1 MLCAANFA
9 NACFCAQMRAGA
21 ELRLV
26 SVTFLRRFETALMN
40 RYFFNF
46 RMGDEISPDRIGMYL
61 PDLDAAREEAVRT
74 SLDLIEVAE
83 HTGEGLRECELQ
95 VADASGEPVLTIPLR
110 DGCGTRH

>member
-1 MLCAANFA
+1 MRGFPA
-9 NACFCAQMRAGA
+9 NARERGT
-21 ELRLV
+21 LV
-26 SVTFLRRFETALMN
+26 GIQDSLYGEIETASMN

-61 PDLDAAREEAVRT
+61 PDLEAARDEAVRT
-74 SLDLIEVAE
+74 CLDLIDVAE
-83 HTGEGLRECELQ
+83 HAGEGLRECEVQ